1 MVRGEHRLVNRRRVE
16 NSETSPIV
24 PWRGVLHDG
33 TVSEL
38 EDDTRLEPIGRG
50 RFRTRITDRWSIGTA
65 PNGGYLAVI
74 TTKSIAASVP
84 HPHPFSVTTHFL
96 STARLGTA
104 EVQVEVVRSGKGHAT
119 AEARLFQEGKEI
131 VRTLAFFG
139 DLTALEGP
147 THVTVAPPDLPP
159 PEECERGRAGPTTQ
173 LSIADRV
180 EVAMR
185 PGSVSW
191 MPGPDGVARVH
202 SERAILEGWVR
213 LRDGTE
219 PNPISLVF
227 FADSFPPPVLNLALV
242 RTPWVPTLELTV
254 HVRAIPAPGL
264 LAARFTTRAL
274 IGGYL
279 EEDGELWDS
288 RGNVVALSR
297 QLARVQ
303 RMS

>member
-1 MVRGEHRLVNRRRVE
+1 MVRGDQPSVNRQRVE

-24 PWRGVLHDG
+24 PWRAVLHDG

-50 RFRTRITDRWSIGTA
+50 RFRTRITDRWSIGSA

-74 TTKSIAASVP
+74 TTKSIAATLP

-104 EVQVEVVRSGKGHAT
+104 EVQVETVRSGKGHST
-119 AEARLFQEGKEI
+119 AEARVFQEGKEI
-131 VRTLAFFG
+131 VRTLAIFG
-139 DLTALEGP
+139 DLATLEGP
-147 THVTVAPPDLPP
+147 THVTVEPPDLPP
-159 PEECERGRAGPTTQ
+159 PDACERGRAGPTTQ

-191 MPGPDGVARVH
+191 MPRPDGQPPTH
-202 SERAILEGWVR
+202 SDRAVLDGWVR

-219 PNPISLVF
+219 PTPLSLVF
-227 FADSFPPPVLNLALV
+227 FADSFPPPVLNLSLV

-254 HVRAIPAPGL
+254 HVRAIPAPGY

-274 IGGYL
+274 MGGYL

-288 RGNVVALSR
+288 TGKLVALSR

-303 RMS
+303 RAG